1 MLRDNSFNGRRRCA
15 LFRNVKLAYFGAPA
29 RLYNLSYNLV
39 AKFDLSV
46 SNHYMGTIT
55 RQTCNSRVAYATR
68 PTRY

>member
-1 MLRDNSFNGRRRCA
+1 VLRDNSFNGRRRCA

-46 SNHYMGTIT
+46 SNHHMSTIA
-55 RQTCNSRVAYATR
+55 R
-68 PTRY
+68 